1 VIPVA
6 FKVMKN
12 WDYRAA
18 QRPDIFIANSA
29 TTQTRIAEFYNR
41 ESVVVYP
48 FFTVPSSSGNWVQA
62 KRHEGDPGIQEI
74 TTRSEQNVSTGSM
87 NSTSRPSSSDLA
99 GMTGYFVCLGRIVPY
114 KRFDLAIEACNQLGY
129 KLRIF
134 TNTRNAESE
143 RLQKLSWT
151 TIQWIFDASDSEVAE
166 GLAHAQA
173 FIMPQEEDF
182 GIVALEAMSHG
193 TPVIAYWDG
202 GAMET
207 VVHGQTGLFFSEQRT
222 ESLVNALLKFSEI
235 EWNPERIIEQ
245 SQLFSEERFEREFR
259 QIVSDI
265 L

>member
-1 VIPVA
+1 MR
-6 FKVMKN
+6 K

-18 QRPDIFIANSA
+18 QRPDIFIANSI
-29 TTQTRIAEFYNR
+29 TTQKRIAEYYKR

-48 FFTVPSSSGNWVQA
+48 FFTFPSSRLRGNDG
-62 KRHEGDPGIQEI
+62 ED
-74 TTRSEQNVSTGSM
+74 
-87 NSTSRPSSSDLA
+87 
-99 GMTGYFVCLGRIVPY
+99 YFVCLWRIVPY
-114 KRFDLAIEACNQLGY
+114 KRFDLAILACSQLGY
-129 KLRIF
+129 NLKIF
-134 TNTRNAESE
+134 TNTKNSESE
-143 RLQKLSWT
+143 RLQKLSWP

-166 GLAHAQA
+166 GLTHAQA

-207 VVHGQTGLFFSEQRT
+207 VVHGLTGLFFSEQRT